1 MTRICAHCGYKVEND
16 LLLACPECNKL
27 LGDDLGRISQEEK
40 LRIIKGLKRNVLRD
54 VLFLAGALAIITIL
68 SLWGIKEGLERK
80 SIKRIDEQ
88 FETPEIQELLEDVAR
103 TKTKEL
109 MQRQI
114 DPELKRLRKE
124 LSEKV
129 AQFEKYQSEMKE
141 RLQRSYQAITNE
153 GLKFQRRGSIF
164 ELGDAAISQMSRSA
178 YEELLELLNDPRD
191 ASLQL
196 AARSEIIRVNHA
208 LMNSARIAGVT
219 LSGQGSGDTTIE
231 ESDFT
236 TQDLIDFLIDDPD
249 WRFRARSAQLLA
261 DKKELGVPEALLD
274 AMENDENMEVFKHA
288 VRAFKTVTGCIA
300 PDTFEYE
307 YCSEWWAANSETVNE
322 KLETPE

>member
-129 AQFEKYQSEMKE
+129 AQFERFQSEMKE
-141 RLQRSYQAITNE
+141 RLQRSYQAIANE
-153 GLKFQRRGSIF
+153 GVKFQRRGSIF

>member
-261 DKKELGVPEALLD
+261 NKKELGVPEALLD
-274 AMENDENMEVFKHA
+274 AMGNDENMEVFKHA

>member
-27 LGDDLGRISQEEK
+27 LGDDPGRISREEK
-40 LRIIKGLKRNVLRD
+40 QRLIKGLKRNVLRD
-54 VLFLAGALAIITIL
+54 MLFLAGALAILTIL
-68 SLWGIKEGLERK
+68 SLWGIKEGLER
-80 SIKRIDEQ
+80 STIKRIDEQ

-103 TKTKEL
+103 TKTKDL
-109 MQRQI
+109 MQRKI

-129 AQFEKYQSEMKE
+129 AQFDKFQSVMKE
-141 RLQRSYQAITNE
+141 RLQRSYQAIENE
-153 GLKFQRRGSIF
+153 GLKFQKRGSIF

-178 YEELLELLNDPRD
+178 YEELLGLLNDPRD

-196 AARSEIIRVNHA
+196 AAKSEIIRVNHA
-208 LMNSARIAGVT
+208 LMNSARIEGVT

-236 TQDLIDFLIDDPD
+236 TQDLIDVLIDDPD

-274 AMENDENMEVFKHA
+274 AMRNDENMEVFKHA

-307 YCSEWWAANSETVNE
+307 YCSEWWETNSETVNE
-322 KLETPE
+322 KLEAPE

>member
-288 VRAFKTVTGCIA
+288 VRAFKTVTGWIA

>member
-196 AARSEIIRVNHA
+196 AAKSEIIRVNHA
-208 LMNSARIAGVT
+208 LMNSARIEGVT

-236 TQDLIDFLIDDPD
+236 TQDLIDVLIDDPD

-322 KLETPE
+322 KLETSE

>member
-124 LSEKV
+124 LSEKM

>member
-68 SLWGIKEGLERK
+68 SLWGIKEGLERR

-261 DKKELGVPEALLD
+261 NKKELGVPEALLD
-274 AMENDENMEVFKHA
+274 AMGNDENMEVFKHA